1 MHWLYLIVAIIS
13 EVTATSA
20 LKATEGFTRVIPSV
34 IVVAGYSSS
43 FYFLSLTLRTFPIGI
58 VYAVWSGV
66 GIVLI
71 AIAGWIVYQQKLDLA
86 ALAGIGLII
95 AGVIVINVFSK
106 SVMH

>member
-1 MHWLYLIVAIIS
+1 MHWLYLIIAIVC

-20 LKATEGFTRVIPSV
+20 LKATEGFTRVIPSLIV
-34 IVVAGYSSS
+34 IAGYSTS

-71 AIAGWIVYQQKLDLA
+71 AIAGWIVYQQKLDIA

>member
-1 MHWLYLIVAIIS
+1 MHWLYLIIAIVC

-20 LKATEGFTRVIPSV
+20 LKATEGFTRVIPSIIV
-34 IVVAGYSSS
+34 IAGYSTS

-71 AIAGWIVYQQKLDLA
+71 AIAGWIVYQQKLDMA

>member
-1 MHWLYLIVAIIS
+1 MHWFYLIIAIIS
-13 EVTATSA
+13 EVAATSA
-20 LKATEGFTRVIPSV
+20 LKATDGFTRVIPSMIV
-34 IVVAGYSSS
+34 IAGYAAA

-58 VYAVWSGV
+58 VYALWSGV

-71 AIAGWIVYQQKLDLA
+71 TIVGWIVYQQKLDNA

>member
-1 MHWLYLIVAIIS
+1 MHWFYLIIAIIS
-13 EVTATSA
+13 EVAATSA
-20 LKATEGFTRVIPSV
+20 LKATDGFTRVIPSM
-34 IVVAGYSSS
+34 IVLAGYAAA

-58 VYAVWSGV
+58 VYALWSGV

-71 AIAGWIVYQQKLDLA
+71 TIVGWIVYQQKLDNA

>member
-1 MHWLYLIVAIIS
+1 MHWLYLIVAIVC
-13 EVTATSA
+13 EVAATSA
-20 LKATEGFTRVIPSV
+20 LKETDGFSRPLPSAV
-34 IVVAGYSSS
+34 VVAGYAAA
-43 FYFLSLTLRTFPIGI
+43 FYFLALTLRTFPIGI
-58 VYAVWSGV
+58 VYALWSGV

-71 AIAGWIVYQQKLDLA
+71 TIVGWFFYQQKLDLA

>member
-1 MHWLYLIVAIIS
+1 MHWLYLIIAIVC

-20 LKATEGFTRVIPSV
+20 LKSTDGFTRVIPSV
-34 IVVAGYSSS
+34 IVIAGYSAS

-58 VYAVWSGV
+58 VYAIWSGV

-71 AIAGWIVYQQKLDLA
+71 AIAGWIVYRQKLDMA